1 MSSRRYP
8 NGPLVIGW
16 ANEGGGTRKTSDT
29 VNTAVALARMGYEVA
44 VLDADQTMAASGYL
58 GYGVTK
64 KKDNPERAAEVYTR
78 LATMT
83 SVYQVLLGDAKLL
96 EAMVPARTR
105 IDNGAEVLGDDDDS
119 FAIIPNLRLVLGSR
133 EMAQA
138 SEDLRS
144 VRKPLANND
153 WLRRAVYEL
162 PPGELDILCVDFRGT
177 FDTLENT
184 LLAACDYVIGAVK
197 PDVKDEDT
205 LELLRAVIAGAQ
217 EAFKFS
223 GGAADMR
230 HIMING
236 VMPKNRGRYYEDIV
250 TGLEDYYGDMVLPMI
265 SENVNV
271 ASSVEAQEPVHFWLG
286 PESKPAK
293 EFDAAARALDMLP
306 ALNR

>member
-16 ANEGGGTRKTSDT
+16 ANEGGGTRKTSNT
-29 VNTAVALARMGYEVA
+29 VNTAVALALKGYKVG

-64 KKDNPERAAEVYTR
+64 KKDNPERVAEVYPR
-78 LATMT
+78 LAKMP
-83 SVYQVLLGDAKLL
+83 SVYQVLLGEATLQQ
-96 EAMVPARTR
+96 AMVPARTR
-105 IDNGAEVLGDDDDS
+105 IDNGAEEIGDGDDS
-119 FAIIPNLRLVLGSR
+119 FSIIPNLRLVLGSR

-153 WLRRAVYEL
+153 WLRRAVYGL

-217 EAFKFS
+217 EEFEFS

-230 HIMING
+230 HVMING

-250 TGLEDYYGDMVLPMI
+250 TGLKTYYGDMILPMI

-286 PESKPAK
+286 PESRAAK
-293 EFDAAARALDMLP
+293 EFDAVAEALDMVPL
-306 ALNR
+306 LKR